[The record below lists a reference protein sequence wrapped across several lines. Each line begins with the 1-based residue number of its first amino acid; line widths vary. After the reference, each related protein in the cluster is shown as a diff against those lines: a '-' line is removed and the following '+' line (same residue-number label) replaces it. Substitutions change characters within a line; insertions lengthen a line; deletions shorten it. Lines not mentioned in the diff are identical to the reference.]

1 MRVKQLFIKDK
12 HGVLVDERETLTLHK
27 GYGIEADIN
36 AQVGSPRMVLI
47 ASVTTID
54 SFNLKPGDL
63 GENILIDAEVERLSS
78 GQILRFGQNALI
90 RMTFL
95 CEPCA
100 TLEKIQTGL
109 SKEIKGKRGFLGIV
123 VKDGLIKLDDDV
135 SVTTY
140 KLPAIPDDAKGR
152 FREFVYRI
160 PPGRVVKTPD
170 LLMALGVSKA
180 YYRAIP
186 AFLKKAD
193 KDLPIHRIV
202 RADGSLMSEYISCQ
216 EQVLIKEG
224 IEISSNR
231 IARDKYY
238 WQATNFHELGVF

>member
-1 MRVKQLFIKDK
+1 MKQLFIKDR
-12 HGVLVDERETLTLHK
+12 HGTIVDERETLTLRK
-27 GYGIEADIN
+27 GHGIEGDIN

-47 ASVTTID
+47 ASVITID

-78 GQILRFGQNALI
+78 GQILRFGQTALI

-100 TLEKIQTGL
+100 TLEKIHTGL
-109 SKEIKGKRGFLGIV
+109 AKKIKGKRGFLGIV
-123 VKDGLIKLDDDV
+123 VKDGLVRLNDEV
-135 SVTTY
+135 SVTAY
-140 KLPAIPDDAKGR
+140 KLPVIPDDAKSR
-152 FREFVYRI
+152 FHEFVYRI

-193 KDLPIHRIV
+193 EDLPIHRIV

-216 EQVLIKEG
+216 EQVLIEEG
-224 IEISSNR
+224 VEISSNR

-238 WQATNFHELGVF
+238 WQAINFHEIGVF

>member
-1 MRVKQLFIKDK
+1 MRVKQLFIKER
-12 HGVLVDERETLTLHK
+12 HGVIVGERETLTLRK
-27 GYGIEADIN
+27 GYGIEGDTN
-36 AQVGSPRMVLI
+36 AQVGSSRMVLI
-47 ASVTTID
+47 TSATTID
-54 SFNLKPGDL
+54 FFNLKPGDL
-63 GENILIDAEVERLSS
+63 GENILINAEVERLSS
-78 GQILRFGQNALI
+78 GQVLRFGQNALI
-90 RMTFL
+90 RLTFL

-109 SKEIKGKRGFLGIV
+109 SKKIQGKRGFLGIV
-123 VKDGLIKLDDDV
+123 VKDGLIGLDDEV
-135 SVTTY
+135 SVTAY
-140 KLPAIPDDAKGR
+140 RLPAIPDDAKGR

-160 PPGRVVKTPD
+160 PPGKVVKTPN

-216 EQVLIKEG
+216 EQVLVEEG

-238 WQATNFHELGVF
+238 WEAINFHELGVF

>member
-1 MRVKQLFIKDK
+1 MKVKQLFIKGK
-12 HGVLVDERETLTLHK
+12 HGVLVDERETLTLRK
-27 GYGIEADIN
+27 GYGIVGDVS

-47 ASVTTID
+47 VSVTTTD
-54 SFNLKPGDL
+54 SFSLKPGDL
-63 GENILIDAEVERLSS
+63 GENILIDAEFERLCS
-78 GQILRFGQNALI
+78 GQVLQFGQNALI
-90 RMTFL
+90 RMAFL

-109 SKEIKGKRGFLGIV
+109 SKRIKGHRGFLGIV

-135 SVTTY
+135 FVTAY
-140 KLPAIPDDAKGR
+140 RLPAIPDDVKGR
-152 FREFVYRI
+152 FREFVHRI

-193 KDLPIHRIV
+193 KELPIHRIV
-202 RADGSLMSEYISCQ
+202 RSDGSLMSEYISCQ
-216 EQVLIKEG
+216 EQVLIEEG

-238 WQATNFHELGVF
+238 WEAINFHELGVF